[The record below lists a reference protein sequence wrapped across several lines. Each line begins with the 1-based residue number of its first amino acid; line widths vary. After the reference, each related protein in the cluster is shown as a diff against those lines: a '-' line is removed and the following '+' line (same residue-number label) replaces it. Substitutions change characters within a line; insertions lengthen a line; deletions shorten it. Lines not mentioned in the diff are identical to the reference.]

1 MNTIL
6 GRSIAAAAGAAAV
19 CLLAT
24 GLPASAAAGAAGAA
38 GARPGVSATGHSHP
52 VIRSFR
58 ASTKSLP
65 SPGGTVRLTTA
76 VKNGTTCTF
85 SSSPK
90 LRGLPAKVACSRGS
104 ATRTVRLPANSAAGQ
119 KTYKFGLTVT
129 GRGGKTVAKPL
140 AVVVR
145 EAAPAISQVALAPSA
160 FPSAGGPATLSAT
173 VSRSAKCTVS
183 ASPAVA
189 GLPVT
194 KACIAGTVAAK
205 VSVPLTLPAIT
216 GTTTKYTVTL
226 TVSGPG
232 GTRAASA
239 TGAVWAAMKFSAPI
253 LVDAPGG
260 WLGTVS
266 CASSTF
272 CMGLDL
278 HSGAGERWDVSK
290 WLAPR

>member
-1 MNTIL
+1 MNTML
-6 GRSIAAAAGAAAV
+6 GRSIVAAAGAAAV

-24 GLPASAAAGAAGAA
+24 GIPASAAAGAAGA
-38 GARPGVSATGHSHP
+38 RPSVSASVHSHP

-65 SPGGTVRLTTA
+65 SSGGTVRLTTA

-129 GRGGKTVAKPL
+129 GRGGQAVAKPL

-194 KACIAGTVAAK
+194 KACTAGSVAAK

-216 GTTTKYTVTL
+216 GTTPKYTLTL